1 MQELTYDSWRRRGS
15 SVVFDKVTLGTL
27 IAEGCLVSLR
37 EALSWM
43 NSWPD
48 PPPVNSNTVLIGGL
62 ETCLELLDP
71 RDGEAFL
78 QQRIRP
84 FIQEFQHHWDHLG
97 LVFGFGC
104 SEKRF
109 FEDPFENVLF
119 RIPGGKDIQLSSR
132 MWSVAASQDLCALH
146 MRDPQKKTERLR
158 GGYHVRRLS

>member
-1 MQELTYDSWRRRGS
+1 MQEMTHDSWRRQGS
-15 SVVFDKVTLGTL
+15 SIIFDKGTLGML

-37 EALSWM
+37 EALNWM
-43 NSWPD
+43 NSWPTIS
-48 PPPVNSNTVLIGGL
+48 PVKSNTVLIGGL

-78 QQRIRP
+78 QQRIKP

-109 FEDPFENVLF
+109 LEDSYENVLF
-119 RIPGGKDIQLSSR
+119 RIPGGNEIQLSSR
-132 MWSVAASQDLCALH
+132 MWGVTATQDLCSLYI
-146 MRDPQKKTERLR
+146 RDEQKKSEWIR